1 MKNVIVEE
9 QCPNV
14 AKILTGPIVKY
25 ITLATN
31 NCGYSGKTEELRASY
46 IHHFFS
52 SKSSTS
58 KEENHN
64 WREATN
70 GPFVHEYWK
79 TMKTEISSL
88 EPMGACGIFER
99 YDNMNTIQPTWAFK
113 CYHYSYG

>member
-46 IHHFFS
+46 IHHFFHLS
-52 SKSSTS
+52 LPLAKKKIIIGVKPLMDPLSTNIG
-58 KEENHN
+58 K
-64 WREATN
+64 
-70 GPFVHEYWK
+70 
-79 TMKTEISSL
+79 
-88 EPMGACGIFER
+88 
-99 YDNMNTIQPTWAFK
+99 Q
-113 CYHYSYG
+113 